1 MRWSRRCAIPR
12 GARQWRMPR
21 ESRVER
27 DFTVGQMVSRFED
40 AYDDLLR

>member
-1 MRWSRRCAIPR
+1 MANA
-12 GARQWRMPR
+12 ARI
-21 ESRVER
+21 RVER